1 MSVCFKRSSTRY
13 GAAVGA
19 VLLLATG
26 LFPSAALAWGKTG
39 HRIVGA
45 IAERYLTPQA
55 KVGVAHILGP
65 ESMAEASTWPDE
77 MRASPEAFW
86 QKDAGPY
93 HIVIVP
99 KGKSYAEVGAPV
111 QGDAVTALKRFSAT
125 VRDPGASL
133 ADKQL
138 ALRFI
143 IHSVGDLHQPMHVNN
158 GIDRG
163 GNDVKVTFG
172 NRETNLH
179 AVWDSGLIDQEQ
191 LSYSEWTAWLSAKI
205 TPVMQRKWTV
215 ADPLIWIAEGAE
227 IRDRLYP
234 DTSTITP
241 VYTLTNKPILEEQL
255 EKGGVRLAAYLN
267 QLFAK
272 ARPKTVQLP
281 SSYHRNKR

>member
-1 MSVCFKRSSTRY
+1 MLAA
-13 GAAVGA
+13 AAV
-19 VLLLATG
+19 
-26 LFPSAALAWGKTG
+26 PSAVFAWGKTG

-45 IAERYLTPQA
+45 IAETYLTPQA

-77 MRASPEAFW
+77 MRASPDAFW

-99 KGKSYAEVGAPV
+99 KGKSYAEVGAPL
-111 QGDAVTALKRFSAT
+111 QGDAVTALKQFSAT

-143 IHSVGDLHQPMHVNN
+143 IHIVGDLHQPMHVNN

-163 GNDVKVTFG
+163 GNDVKLTFG
-172 NRETNLH
+172 NRDTNLH
-179 AVWDSGLIDQEQ
+179 ALWDSGLIDQEQ
-191 LSYSEWTAWLSAKI
+191 LSYSEWTAWLRPKI
-205 TPVMQRKWTV
+205 TPAMHRKWNS
-215 ADPLIWIAEGAE
+215 AEPLIWIAEGAE
-227 IRDRLYP
+227 VRDRLYP
-234 DTSTITP
+234 DAPRITP
-241 VYTLTNKPILEEQL
+241 VYALTNKPILEEQL

-267 QLFAK
+267 QLFAR
-272 ARPKTVQLP
+272 AQRTTVP
-281 SSYHRNKR
+281 ISSSYHRNKR